1 MQQSPLTPHSLLIM
15 GYNTGPLHLVLVD
28 EALGNLK
35 LNTCN
40 STVSLQMYT
49 LHRGFRVI
57 I

>member
-15 GYNTGPLHLVLVD
+15 GYSTGPLHLVLVD